1 MAKLRQTQDRMI
13 EQLNARQKRYSCFL
27 PKVSQPKMVQSK
39 PLSEAVSSH
48 VFEMEIGK
56 QPSQEIGKQPSQL
69 FNSPSEESFEHV
81 AAHQQML
88 NYSHQGE
95 SVTPTT
101 NATTPASHKSS
112 MDWPSKKLQPVQVNR
127 KRLKV
132 LPSRLNGSNDCLN
145 IALQKSH
152 SEKQFYM
159 NGALLQKSEQQL
171 SQDI

>member
-1 MAKLRQTQDRMI
+1 MAKLRLTQDRMI

-39 PLSEAVSSH
+39 PLSKAISSH

-56 QPSQEIGKQPSQL
+56 QPSQL
-69 FNSPSEESFEHV
+69 FSSPSEGSFEHV
-81 AAHQQML
+81 AAHQHML
-88 NYSHQGE
+88 NYSHQDE

-112 MDWPSKKLQPVQVNR
+112 LDWPSKKLQPVQVNR